1 MSYHTFTNDDSP
13 VIIEGDKQS
22 GDKQSGNKQCIIC
35 LETNTINKNDTV
47 TLINEMHFLIK
58 GCDCICYAHHKC
70 IEKWIA
76 TNAVC
81 PICKRIISFPFVA
94 LKNKECVIE
103 IPQGQLQVEQGQVE
117 QGQVDQWQAGYMQK
131 CGASYICIRLVSLL
145 FIFLII
151 QQILIQ

>member
-22 GDKQSGNKQCIIC
+22 GDKQSGDKQCIIC

-103 IPQGQLQVEQGQVE
+103 IPQGQVQVEQGQVY
-117 QGQVDQWQAGYMQK
+117 QWQAGYMQK